1 MDILKNKRM
10 ILTFLLIISVVAGVQ
25 AVDTKN
31 KREIPPQVVHIVDE
45 SSVGSS
51 ISLNVEFKNY
61 QESNPEF
68 LIFQVFINTHS
79 EDLSVYDDLGSYLA
93 VKVDE
98 VPVKPEII
106 FEKRGGGHHISNILK
121 VKNNYQGERLMDGG
135 TKDIKLVFKNIGE
148 VEERVH
154 SFKF

>member
-1 MDILKNKRM
+1 MDILKKKRM

-25 AVDTKN
+25 AVDIKN
-31 KREIPPQVVHIVDE
+31 KREIPRQVMYIVDE
-45 SSVGSS
+45 SSAGSS

-68 LIFQVFINTHS
+68 LIFQEFINTHS

-106 FEKRGGGHHISNILK
+106 FEKRGAGHHVSNILK
-121 VKNNYQGERLMDGG
+121 VKNDYQGKRLLDEG
-135 TKDIKLVFKNIGE
+135 TKDIKLVFKNIGD